1 MEPSDRLFIAVPAP
15 QAVIASAESWV
26 LRLKDRFA
34 FARWVHPQ
42 DLHLTLQFLG
52 DVARDRIDRIA
63 ESVGQA
69 AESTAPFSLHFQ
81 GLGVFGKPNAPS
93 VLWAGV
99 QGEVEKL
106 GQLQRRIEDA
116 MKTLGFAAEN
126 RPYKPHLTLARKFTG
141 PVGSHTAMLDV
152 ALPDE
157 WQTSWLV
164 KEAVLYRSRLGS
176 RPMYE
181 RIASFPLG

>member
-1 MEPSDRLFIAVPAP
+1 MEPSDRLFVAVPAP
-15 QAVIASAESWV
+15 PSVISSAESWV
-26 LRLKDRFA
+26 LRLKDRFT
-34 FARWVHPQ
+34 FAKWVHPQ
-42 DLHLTLQFLG
+42 DFHLTLQFLG
-52 DVARDRIDRIA
+52 DVARDRTERIA
-63 ESVGQA
+63 QAIAQA
-69 AESTAPFSLHFQ
+69 AKDTAPFSLHFQ

-106 GQLQRRIEDA
+106 GQLQRRIVEA
-116 MKTLGFAAEN
+116 MEPLGFAAEN

-141 PVGSHTAMLDV
+141 PAGSHAAMLDV

-157 WQTSWLV
+157 WQTPWRV
-164 KEAVLYRSRLGS
+164 EETVLYRSRLGS

-181 RIASFPLG
+181 RVASFPLG

>member
-1 MEPSDRLFIAVPAP
+1 MEPSDRLFVAVPAP
-15 QAVIASAESWV
+15 PSVISSAESWV
-26 LRLKDRFA
+26 LRLKDRFS
-34 FARWVHPQ
+34 FAKWVHPQ

-52 DVARDRIDRIA
+52 DVARDRTERIA
-63 ESVGQA
+63 QA
-69 AESTAPFSLHFQ
+69 IAQAVKDTAPFSLHFQ

-106 GQLQRRIEDA
+106 GQLQRRIVDA
-116 MKTLGFAAEN
+116 MEPLGFAAEN
-126 RPYKPHLTLARKFTG
+126 CPYKPHLTLARKFTG
-141 PVGSHTAMLDV
+141 PAGSHAAMLDV

-157 WQTSWLV
+157 WQTPWRV
-164 KEAVLYRSRLGS
+164 EETVLYRSRLGR

-181 RIASFPLG
+181 RVASLPLG

>member
-1 MEPSDRLFIAVPAP
+1 MEPSDRLFVAVPAP
-15 QAVIASAESWV
+15 PSVISTAESWV
-26 LRLKDRFA
+26 LRLKDRLA

-52 DVARDRIDRIA
+52 DVARERIDRIA
-63 ESVGQA
+63 QAIGQA
-69 AESTAPFSLHFQ
+69 AAGAAPFSLHFQ
-81 GLGVFGKPNAPS
+81 GLGVFGKPSAPS

-116 MKTLGFAAEN
+116 METLGFAAEN

-141 PVGSHTAMLDV
+141 PAGSHAQMLDV

-157 WQTSWLV
+157 WRTPWRV
-164 KEAVLYRSRLGS
+164 EEAVLYRSRLGS

>member
-1 MEPSDRLFIAVPAP
+1 MQPSDRLFVAVPAP
-15 QAVIASAESWV
+15 PSVISSAESWV
-26 LRLKDRFA
+26 LRLKDRFT
-34 FARWVHPQ
+34 FAKWVLPQ

-52 DVARDRIDRIA
+52 DVARDRTERIA
-63 ESVGQA
+63 QAIAQA
-69 AESTAPFSLHFQ
+69 AKDTAPFSLHFQ

-106 GQLQRRIEDA
+106 GQLQRRIVDA
-116 MKTLGFAAEN
+116 MEPLGFAAEK

-141 PVGSHTAMLDV
+141 PAGSHAAMLDV

-157 WQTSWLV
+157 WQTPWRV
-164 KEAVLYRSRLGS
+164 KETVLYRSRLGR

-181 RIASFPLG
+181 RVASFPLG

>member
-1 MEPSDRLFIAVPAP
+1 MEPSDRLFVAVPAP
-15 QAVIASAESWV
+15 PSVISSAES
-26 LRLKDRFA
+26 LFLGLKDQFT

-42 DLHLTLQFLG
+42 DLHLTVQFLG
-52 DVARDRIDRIA
+52 DVARNRIDQISQA
-63 ESVGQA
+63 IGQA
-69 AESTAPFSLHFQ
+69 AAGAAPFSLHFQ
-81 GLGVFGKPNAPS
+81 GLGVFGKPSAPS

-116 MKTLGFAAEN
+116 MTTLGFAAEN

-141 PVGSHTAMLDV
+141 PAGSHAAMPDV

-157 WQTSWLV
+157 WQTPWRV
-164 KEAVLYRSRLGS
+164 KETALYRSRLGS

-181 RIASFPLG
+181 RVASFPLR

>member
-1 MEPSDRLFIAVPAP
+1 MEPSDRLFVAVPAP
-15 QAVIASAESWV
+15 PSVISSAESLV
-26 LRLKDRFA
+26 LRLKDRLA

-52 DVARDRIDRIA
+52 DVARNRSDRIA
-63 ESVGQA
+63 QAVEQA
-69 AESTAPFSLHFQ
+69 AAGAAPFSLHFQ
-81 GLGVFGKPNAPS
+81 GLGVFGKPSAPS

-116 MKTLGFAAEN
+116 MTTLGFAAEN

-141 PVGSHTAMLDV
+141 PAGSHAAMLDV

-157 WQTSWLV
+157 WQTPWPV
-164 KEAVLYRSRLGS
+164 KETVLYRSRLGS

-181 RIASFPLG
+181 RVASFPLG

>member
-1 MEPSDRLFIAVPAP
+1 MELSDRLFVAVPAP
-15 QAVIASAESWV
+15 PSVISTAESWV
-26 LRLKDRFA
+26 LRLKDQLTFA
-34 FARWVHPQ
+34 KWVHPQ

-52 DVARDRIDRIA
+52 DVERDRIERIA
-63 ESVGQA
+63 QAIGQA
-69 AESTAPFSLHFQ
+69 AAGAAPFSLHFQ
-81 GLGVFGKPNAPS
+81 GLGVFGKPSAPS

-106 GQLQRRIEDA
+106 GQLQSRVEDA

-141 PVGSHTAMLDV
+141 PAGSHAAMLDV

-157 WQTSWLV
+157 WHTPWRV
-164 KEAVLYRSRLGS
+164 KETVLYRSRLGS

-181 RIASFPLG
+181 RLASFPLG